1 MMKNRDV
8 YQKDPAARKLI
19 NEGVASVNEEK
30 TKEALAVLRYELETF
45 VCSGQYEK
53 GMFHILETYLKN
65 VDQAQQPAVWV
76 SGFYGSGKSHLV
88 KMLRALWV
96 DMEFEDG
103 ATARGIA
110 NLPLNIRDSLKELS
124 TKAKRYG
131 GLHAASGTLGAGASG
146 SVRLA
151 LLRIVFKSA
160 GLPEQY
166 PVARFVMWLRHSG
179 LYEQVRGCVEKS
191 GLDWNEELDN
201 LHVAEGLHDALVQTR
216 PKIFP
221 SSASC
226 VETLNNLYPYVQDI
240 SNDDMIKAFRQAL
253 SKDEK
258 FPLTLVVLDEVQ
270 QYIGGD
276 SQRSLDV
283 QEAVEACCRSFG
295 GRLLFIATGQTAV
308 TGTSHLKK
316 LEGRFTIRV
325 ELSDS
330 DVDAVIRQVIL
341 AKKPEAKQ
349 PLEGILQNNLGEIS
363 RHLEGTSLRHRQE
376 DVSRFPQD
384 YPILPVRRRFWEHT
398 LRVLDRTGTDSQLR
412 NQLSMVHKA
421 IQTNL
426 DDPLGHVVP
435 ADFLFFDSADKLLQ
449 SRILPRKVHEKTM
462 TWSTGTEEEKLTAR
476 ACGLVFLVN
485 KLGGQNSDV
494 GIRATADTIADL
506 LVEDMEK
513 GSGSLRGRLPALL
526 DACGLL
532 MKVEDEYRIQTEES
546 AAWNDEFLS
555 QCSVLSNEPHRIE
568 SERNE
573 RLRKKFGTLV
583 RPLVLNQGESKVA
596 REIHPVFGSS
606 LPEDWATRMY
616 VWVRDGWSAD
626 ENSVRADARQA
637 GSQSPTVFVY
647 VPRRS
652 ADELRRHLIEYK
664 AACATLDKRG
674 VPNNPEGVEARAAME
689 TLRQSAEIKM
699 DALLEEAFSGARV
712 FQGGGNEILG
722 NDLQEMVMEAGRNAL
737 LRLYPQ
743 FGVADSSGWAKVYE
757 KAREGAPD
765 ALKSVGY
772 DGEPARNPVCSAI
785 LGFLGSGKKGSD
797 IRGRF
802 ESPPWGWSRDAV
814 DGGLQVLLVAGL
826 ILARDEQGRLAD
838 PRELERKAVGKMAF
852 RVESATVTTS
862 QRVMIRKL
870 MLKAGVSA
878 KPGEESDH
886 AEEFLEK
893 LLELAGRAGGE
904 PPQPVRPDTSSIE
917 EMRRTAGNERLLALF
932 NRREDLSDC
941 IDNWTGLARRV
952 AERLPRWNVLKRL
965 AVHSSKLPDAD
976 AILAQVQTI
985 ERERQLLEEPDPIA
999 PLAANITQLLRDE
1012 LNSLDGQYA
1021 SLFEQRMGRLEQDP
1035 NWRELEPDERLRLL
1049 SHYSLDESNR
1059 PAVNVQSTEGLLETL
1074 EGCSLPSF
1082 ADRVAAMSGR
1092 FDNVLKRAAELCQ
1105 PEVQFIQVPRRTLK
1119 TEEEIDAW
1127 AAEMTERLK
1136 TALKQGPV
1144 ALG

>member
-1 MMKNRDV
+1 MKNRDV
-8 YQKDPAARKLI
+8 YQKDPAARKLV

-103 ATARGIA
+103 ATARGID

-201 LHVAEGLHDALVQTR
+201 LHVAEGLHDALVQTS

-226 VETLNNLYPYVQDI
+226 VQTLNNLYPYVQDI

-295 GRLLFIATGQTAV
+295 GRLLFIGTGQTAV

-674 VPNNPEGVEARAAME
+674 VPNNPEGAEARAAME

-838 PRELERKAVGKMAF
+838 PRVLERKAIGKMAF

-862 QRVMIRKL
+862 QRVLIRKL

-952 AERLPRWNVLKRL
+952 AERFPRWNVLKRL
-965 AVHSSKLPDAD
+965 AAHSSKLPDAD

-985 ERERQLLEEPDPIA
+985 ERQRQLLEEPDPIA

-1021 SLFEQRMGRLEQDP
+1021 SLFEQGMGRLEQDP

-1049 SHYSLDESNR
+1049 SHYSLDESSR
-1059 PAVNVQSTEGLLETL
+1059 PAVNVQSTEGVLETL

-1082 ADRVAAMSGR
+1082 ADRVAALSGR